1 MIKTSNKSSVLNLRK
16 FFSEY
21 YAVVAIV
28 ILIIVFSFTSQYFLK
43 YDNLKN
49 ILIQTAPVSICAI
62 GQAFCIIK
70 GGMDLSLGQN
80 LCVTSCTVAILLKA
94 GMNPW
99 LAIIIGLLLG
109 VAIGSGVGFL
119 HSIIGLPTFIA
130 SLAFQNICRGA
141 AKIIT
146 QATPISGF
154 PREIDYF
161 GKEYIGPI
169 PICVIIM
176 VVFYMIF
183 AFISRRTR
191 FGRILYA
198 IGGNKEA
205 AFFAGIDVKKYTMFA
220 HMLAG
225 GLAAFAGLIT
235 MSRLSSVAIT
245 SGNLYEFDATTAC
258 AIGGIALSGGKGK
271 LIYALLGIL
280 FLQVFFNGMVMLNV
294 DSFWQEVLKGIVLAV
309 SVSFDVL
316 RGKKAAVKKKVN
328 A

>member
-1 MIKTSNKSSVLNLRK
+1 MIKTKLDFKK
-16 FFSEY
+16 FLSEY
-21 YAVVAIV
+21 YVIVAIILLV
-28 ILIIVFSFTSQYFLK
+28 IIFSIASPYFFK
-43 YDNLKN
+43 YDNFKN
-49 ILIQTAPVSICAI
+49 ILVQTAPVSICAI

-80 LCVTSCTVAILLKA
+80 LCVTSCTVAILLKS

-99 LAIIIGLLLG
+99 LAALIGILLG
-109 VAIGSGVGFL
+109 IAIGAGVGFL
-119 HSIIGLPTFIA
+119 HAIVGLPTFIA

-154 PREIDYF
+154 PPEIDYF
-161 GKEYIGPI
+161 GKAYIGI
-169 PICVIIM
+169 VPICIIIM
-176 VVFYMIF
+176 IVFYIAF
-183 AFISRRTR
+183 SFISKRTY
-191 FGRILYA
+191 FGRVLYA

-205 AFFAGIDVKKYTMFA
+205 AFFAGVNVTKYVMFA

-225 GLAAFAGLIT
+225 GLSAFAGLMT

-245 SGNLYEFDATTAC
+245 SGNLYEFDATTGC

-294 DSFWQEVLKGIVLAV
+294 DSFWQEVLKGVVLAA

-316 RGKKAAVKKKVN
+316 RSKNAAKKKT
-328 A
+328 AKA